1 MTTETTCCFTI
12 EEIKRRNARA
22 GFHFFDRDT
31 MRFFRSRIAP
41 GVMHAGKQDVY
52 NIFITSEKYS
62 DSAPRLYTVRHM
74 TDDGD
79 IVSLSKFQAYRSL
92 ESARAAV
99 RRFKNSGDPFIA

>member
-1 MTTETTCCFTI
+1 MTIETTCCYTI

-41 GVMHAGKQDVY
+41 GVLHAGNQNVY
-52 NIFITSEKYS
+52 NIFITSEQYS
-62 DSAPRLYTVRHM
+62 STAPRLYTVRHL

-79 IVSLSKFQAYRSL
+79 IVNLSEFQAFHSL

-99 RRFKNSGDPFIA
+99 RRFAKTGEPFVS